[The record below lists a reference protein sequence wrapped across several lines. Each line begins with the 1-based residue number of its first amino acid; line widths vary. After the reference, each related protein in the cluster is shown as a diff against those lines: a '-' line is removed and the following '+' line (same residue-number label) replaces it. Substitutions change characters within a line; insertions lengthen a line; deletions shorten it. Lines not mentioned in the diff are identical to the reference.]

1 MLPSTAAH
9 ARARREPH
17 PDSAYADA
25 GDRPQDPHDGMKVV
39 GGGSELSKDPGRA
52 IRYSMGIPGVHAV
65 VLGMMDEDQIEEN
78 LGFVSELIS
87 A

>member
-1 MLPSTAAH
+1 MLETVDFGLSGLSVSPLCFGTGTTGWNGRSNQ
-9 ARARREPH
+9 
-17 PDSAYADA
+17 
-25 GDRPQDPHDGMKVV
+25 GDLGLDRLG
-39 GGGSELSKDPGRA
+39 
-52 IRYSMGIPGVHAV
+52 IRGVHAV

>member
-1 MLPSTAAH
+1 MAVQI
-9 ARARREPH
+9 RAIW
-17 PDSAYADA
+17 
-25 GDRPQDPHDGMKVV
+25 GMK
-39 GGGSELSKDPGRA
+39 
-52 IRYSMGIPGVHAV
+52 VHAV